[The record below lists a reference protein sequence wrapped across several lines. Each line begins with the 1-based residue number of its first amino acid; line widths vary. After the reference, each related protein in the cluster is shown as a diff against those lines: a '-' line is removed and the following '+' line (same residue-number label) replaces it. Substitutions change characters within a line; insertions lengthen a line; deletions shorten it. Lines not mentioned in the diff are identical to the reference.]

1 MVPVVNPVSCF
12 VTRTFEVPDPIDAKL
27 SLTSTLVHE
36 PKSAAVPQQK
46 LAAVKSSAP
55 GFISAL
61 SCALVLATP
70 EAAIVATTGA
80 VMYV

>member
-1 MVPVVNPVSCF
+1 VVPVVSPVSIF
-12 VTRTFEVPDPIDAKL
+12 VTRTFDVPEPIDAKL

-70 EAAIVATTGA
+70 EAAIVVTTGA
-80 VMYV
+80 DIYV